1 MFTGF
6 YFEIIIKFR
15 IFPNFLPTLFLPY
28 LYYYFRIKR
37 LTLLY
42 MGKIKKNNN
51 IDKYIP
57 VFMRPREFLN
67 LSHVYRKDLGII
79 PILIIFIYSHKF

>member
-1 MFTGF
+1 
-6 YFEIIIKFR
+6 
-15 IFPNFLPTLFLPY
+15 
-28 LYYYFRIKR
+28 
-37 LTLLY
+37 

-51 IDKYIP
+51 IYKYIP

-79 PILIIFIYSHKF
+79 PVLIIFIYSHKF